1 MQTHDTGRVQE
12 PETTVPSPM
21 IDPVPRWPSG
31 LNIAPIV
38 ARGST
43 SPVVR
48 MPVMITHQKAAA
60 IIAARASRRRVGCGG
75 RRRVRTGYGVCTPTG
90 TPTSSIPRLFRGFRG
105 YSETYCELRKQVTR
119 EYVRT
124 PNLSLGVKWSQV
136 QILSARPKFPQAGQ
150 AVVFALGEGGPATI
164 VFAATRPERTRGL
177 DPRRHDRIPRR
188 HRVGRY
194 RP

>member
-1 MQTHDTGRVQE
+1 VQTHDTGRVQE

-75 RRRVRTGYGVCTPTG
+75 RRRVRTGYG
-90 TPTSSIPRLFRGFRG
+90 
-105 YSETYCELRKQVTR
+105 
-119 EYVRT
+119 YVRQRVRQ
-124 PNLSLGVKWSQV
+124 PAPFRAYFGFPRIFRNLL
-136 QILSARPKFPQAGQ
+136 
-150 AVVFALGEGGPATI
+150 
-164 VFAATRPERTRGL
+164 
-177 DPRRHDRIPRR
+177 
-188 HRVGRY
+188 
-194 RP
+194 